1 MEYELKPRQICLFI
15 ISFFPVA
22 KLFMMAS
29 VISASANEDTW
40 LSVLINLGLDLISII
55 SIVYLAKKTNKTFFE
70 ILTKVFGK
78 IGSKFILFLYLIFFL
93 LKSILPINEAKDY
106 MRLTLFVTKPGSTN
120 FLPFFVLAFYL
131 CLKRLR
137 VLGRIADLTFI
148 LTTTGFFVLFFLSL
162 GNSDF
167 SAILPIGANGLSNIL
182 KGAYKGL
189 NWFGDACYIMFF
201 IGEYDTDKKAGL
213 KIVLSYLFNA
223 LIITLFA
230 ISFYGVFS
238 SIASKQKFS
247 LTEAVKYDNAIN
259 FTGRFDYFGIILIL
273 FSNFFA
279 MILPLFFASKI
290 LDRIFEMKYKWISS
304 MIVVAISFTV
314 VILFNDYFASIEN
327 FIINYASGYFLI
339 LGNILPALCPLLLIK
354 LSKIKEKK
362 QYEICKN

>member
-29 VISASANEDTW
+29 VVSASANEDTW
-40 LSVLINLGLDLISII
+40 LSVLINLSLDLISIF
-55 SIVYLAKKTNKTFFE
+55 SIVYLSKKTDKTIFE
-70 ILTKVFGK
+70 LISEVFGK
-78 IGSKFILFLYLIFFL
+78 LGGKFILFLYLIFFM

-106 MRLTLFVTKPGSTN
+106 MRLTLFVTKPGSNN
-120 FLPFFVLAFYL
+120 FLPFFILAFYL

-137 VLGRIADLTFI
+137 VLGRIADLTFV
-148 LTTTGFFVLFFLSL
+148 LTLTGFFVLFFLSL

-167 SAILPIGANGLSNIL
+167 SAILPIGASGISNIL
-182 KGAYKGL
+182 KGSYKGL
-189 NWFGDACYIMFF
+189 NWFGDACYLMFF
-201 IGEYDTDKKAGL
+201 VGEFSTEKKAGL
-213 KIVLSYLFNA
+213 KIIISYLINTV
-223 LIITLFA
+223 IITLFA

-259 FTGRFDYFGIILIL
+259 FTGRFDYFGIIFIL

-279 MILPLFFASKI
+279 MILPLYFACKI
-290 LDRIFEMKYKWISS
+290 LDRIFEMKYKWISAT
-304 MIVVAISFTV
+304 IVVAISFIV

-327 FIINYASGYFLI
+327 FIINYASGYFLV
-339 LGNILPALCPLLLIK
+339 LGNILPALSPLLLLK
-354 LSKIKEKK
+354 HKQKKEAN
-362 QYEICKN
+362 YEVC